1 MSSKINKNV
10 RLYYRIFR
18 CLISVKRVN
27 KEKRN
32 VQDAKEIWKKVVAS
46 VRKGVEKVLRAIG
59 LMLSVLRD
67 ADMLFSGET

>member
-10 RLYYRIFR
+10 RLYYLIFR

-46 VRKGVEKVLRAIG
+46 VRKGVEKVLGAIG

-67 ADMLFSGET
+67 TDMLLFGET